1 MKNENTET
9 FIEGISNNN
18 RQGYFYTTF
27 DLNIPSEGSYTL
39 EFDRVIATTA
49 KENLLFS
56 FYILTEQANK
66 DSFLL
71 KMESNSYNGNSLMTW
86 KINDSNTSFNLT
98 SDFYHYKLIID
109 RKTNEI
115 GLSIKSLSNENILD
129 KHLIKKVLLQILIKL
144 IVFL

>member
-1 MKNENTET
+1 MTDFFTKGINKTSFCLESLQILPSIKEKNLEEN
-9 FIEGISNNN
+9 
-18 RQGYFYTTF
+18 
-27 DLNIPSEGSYTL
+27 SE
-39 EFDRVIATTA
+39 I
-49 KENLLFS
+49 
-56 FYILTEQANK
+56 TEQANK